1 MKLDV
6 FISIQDKIILI
17 LYKKVLILYISFP
30 TKTAPGHIQNVKS
43 CQACS
48 VISIWNQ
55 LTNSSSFDD
64 AIRSSANSMFGSLS
78 MAERQLCYGIKNAYF
93 YFSWNGG
100 LTFQSNDCFGLPWIR
115 WCVIF
120 LVIYFYILEEL
131 YLLYR
136 RMSIFF
142 LLFKKIFF

>member
-1 MKLDV
+1 MVRCVKMQVGMKLDV

-78 MAERQLCYGIKNAYF
+78 MAERQLCYGTSKN
-93 YFSWNGG
+93 
-100 LTFQSNDCFGLPWIR
+100 T
-115 WCVIF
+115 
-120 LVIYFYILEEL
+120 
-131 YLLYR
+131 YLL
-136 RMSIFF
+136 F
-142 LLFKKIFF
+142 LLKRRTYFCQPAERLFCIALI

>member
-1 MKLDV
+1 MVRCVKMQVGMKLDV

-78 MAERQLCYGIKNAYF
+78 MAERQLCYGILKTYLIFSPETEDLLLPTSRTAVLYCLDLGDVLFCCLVYF
-93 YFSWNGG
+93 
-100 LTFQSNDCFGLPWIR
+100 
-115 WCVIF
+115 
-120 LVIYFYILEEL
+120 
-131 YLLYR
+131 
-136 RMSIFF
+136 
-142 LLFKKIFF
+142 

>member
-1 MKLDV
+1 MVPCVKMQVGMKLDV

-78 MAERQLCYGIKNAYF
+78 MAERQLCYGISKN
-93 YFSWNGG
+93 
-100 LTFQSNDCFGLPWIR
+100 T
-115 WCVIF
+115 
-120 LVIYFYILEEL
+120 
-131 YLLYR
+131 YLLFPLKR
-136 RMSIFF
+136 RTYSLTERPFV
-142 LLFKKIFF
+142 LP

>member
-1 MKLDV
+1 MVPCVKMQVGMKLDV

-78 MAERQLCYGIKNAYF
+78 IAERQLCYGISKN
-93 YFSWNGG
+93 
-100 LTFQSNDCFGLPWIR
+100 T
-115 WCVIF
+115 
-120 LVIYFYILEEL
+120 
-131 YLLYR
+131 YLL
-136 RMSIFF
+136 F
-142 LLFKKIFF
+142 LLKRRTYFCRTARTAVLYCLDLGDVLFCCLVYF